1 MCLGGGSDKAQKQ
14 AQQQQQQQQADIDK
28 SVAGINTIFDDP
40 NRQAEYTQLDKD
52 VTQYYTNDVNRQEN
66 IAARQQKFALARQ
79 GLAGGSQ
86 QAYEGGQLS
95 QDYQRALIK
104 ASDLGQSAE
113 ANLKSSDESTRESLI
128 SMAEAGL
135 SAQDAADQA
144 TGSLATNLQAGE
156 STSRAAGIGD
166 LFGDLTQYTQDS
178 QNAAALRQG
187 LIQGYG
193 SIFAPIA
200 APSSGQPGG
209 YDYGG
214 P

>member
-14 AQQQQQQQQADIDK
+14 AEQQQQQQQADIDQ
-28 SVAGINTIFDDP
+28 SVAGINSIFDDP
-40 NRQAEYTQLDKD
+40 GRQAEYTQLDKD

-86 QAYEGGQLS
+86 QAYEGGQLQ

-113 ANLKSSDESTRESLI
+113 ANLKSSDETTREGLI
-128 SMAEAGL
+128 SMAEQGL
-135 SAQDAADQA
+135 SAQDAANQA
-144 TGSLATNLQAGE
+144 TGSLATNLASGE
-156 STSRAAGIGD
+156 STARAGDIGD
-166 LFGDLTQYTQDS
+166 LFGDLSQWTQDS
-178 QNAAALRQG
+178 QNAAALRLG
-187 LIQGYG
+187 LTQGYG
-193 SIFAPIA
+193 SIFAPMA
-200 APSSGQPGG
+200 APNSGQPGG